1 MAPEKGLHHLVDAF
15 IELSTRKENAD
26 LRLQMAGWMGPQHA
40 EFWSEQQQKLSRA
53 NLTDRWSYQG
63 SLERKEKLDFFH
75 QIDLLSVPTTYREP
89 KGLFVLEAAAAGIPY
104 IQPDHG
110 AFPELHQRLRAGW
123 LFPAGNQPAYVAQ
136 LQAAI
141 DQVRDNRQ
149 AVGDDKGDSR
159 ERIRHEVSIQQ
170 MATRILEVVARS
182 Q

>member
-1 MAPEKGLHHLVDAF
+1 
-15 IELSTRKENAD
+15 
-26 LRLQMAGWMGPQHA
+26 
-40 EFWSEQQQKLSRA
+40 
-53 NLTDRWSYQG
+53 LTDRWSYQG

-110 AFPELHQRLRAGW
+110 AFPELHQRLQAGW